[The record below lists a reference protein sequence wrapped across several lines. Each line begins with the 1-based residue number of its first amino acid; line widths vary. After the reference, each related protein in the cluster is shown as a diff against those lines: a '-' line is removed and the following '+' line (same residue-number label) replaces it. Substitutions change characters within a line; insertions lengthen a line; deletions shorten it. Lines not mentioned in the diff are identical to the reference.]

1 MARRN
6 APAVEARKRRRR
18 LTLLWCAVSAAVV
31 IGLIYKEQIALLYIL
46 ATVGVT
52 ILLLIVAK
60 ADLHGAR
67 RTPESPLDDAAAIA
81 DATPVGARAARAARR
96 R

>member
-18 LTLLWCAVSAAVV
+18 MTLLWCAVTAAIV

-46 ATVGVT
+46 GTLSVTV
-52 ILLLIVAK
+52 LLIVVAV
-60 ADLHGAR
+60 ADLHGTR
-67 RTPESPLDDAAAIA
+67 RTPEPPLDDSAALA
-81 DATPVGARAARAARR
+81 DGVPAGRKASAR
-96 R
+96 